1 MKKLRKLFVLAM
13 LPIMSVSMT
22 NGVGSI
28 SFDAKP
34 AQMKPL
40 KLGVSDITSLDTSKI
55 ADLSL
60 LGKSEDILNGNTY
73 DNSILDGNIASTD
86 GLYLVHIAN
95 NDIAGFHNYEN
106 HSYKI
111 FANNG
116 TLITGNDFDQTSAIY
131 VLYSSSDGF
140 SLMDFDTD
148 GPGASIYFAYNTAWT
163 YDALM
168 TNGTT
173 KTIPVNYAS
182 HYTQEEILS
191 LVSAVD
197 MFGHEVDYVVTSS
210 DYEDAIGSYT
220 IVLTATDS
228 YGLTAT
234 CTLNVV
240 VLDKSSPII
249 AKKNDYTTD
258 YGNTITEADL
268 FACVTASDNSGID
281 PTLSIQSDGGLNIG
295 GVCSFGTYT
304 VVIKATD
311 DAGNSSTLPIT
322 VNVIDETAPIFT
334 KNDGE
339 VGDTVVYGYSE
350 THTLTKTALIN
361 LYTATDF
368 IDGECSIFSDDD
380 INLAVGTHTIILQ
393 STDQSGNTASLTVK
407 YEINA
412 DIPPVFIVDSSLIQ
426 VSDDS
431 PLTKENILS
440 IVSAIIP
447 ADAKYPTLTDENQFA
462 EYLEN
467 SNVIG
472 SKTAIDYSYVTASEV
487 VEDGSLVIEVI
498 DEDGS
503 ESDTRSFWEK
513 IGDWFKNI
521 GNSISEF
528 FQKVKNFVSF
538 KGWKTNKEV
547 EDSSS
552 AVEETTSASN

>member
-1 MKKLRKLFVLAM
+1 M